1 MNAQGARQLPGPDPS
16 ATPVTAVPAS
26 PSAPWREA
34 GALLVAGLVAGAFG
48 GLVGVG
54 GNVILIVFLAGS
66 GKLRQHQA
74 QATSLVALVFTGLA
88 GATRYGLMGAID
100 LAAAAALALPAI
112 ITARPGARY
121 AHTLPEWQ
129 LKRVFGGFLIAVS
142 LLLLLKHHL
151 PGLAQPFTGRIGLL
165 ILVATGA
172 LTGFASGM
180 LGVGGGSLMVPAMVL
195 LAGFGQ
201 HVAQG
206 TSLLAMVPA
215 GAAAARAHW
224 RLGNVVKRLLPPLIP
239 GVLLG
244 AYLGGSLAA
253 ALDELALR
261 ITFAG
266 VLIWTGIRFLR
277 ARRP

>member
-16 ATPVTAVPAS
+16 IAAVTAAPTP
-26 PSAPWREA
+26 PSAPWRREA
-34 GALLVAGLVAGAFG
+34 ATLFVTGVVAGAFG

-54 GNVILIVFLAGS
+54 GNVILILFLVGS
-66 GKLRQHQA
+66 GKLSQHQA

-88 GATRYGLMGAID
+88 GATRYGLMGAVD

-112 ITARPGARY
+112 LTARPGARY
-121 AHTLPEWQ
+121 AHTLSEWQ
-129 LKRVFGGFLIAVS
+129 LKRVFGGFLLAVS
-142 LLLLLKHHL
+142 LLLLLKHQL
-151 PGLAQPFTGRIGLL
+151 PGLSQPITGGHRMVVL
-165 ILVATGA
+165 IATGA

-215 GAAAARAHW
+215 GAAAAHAHW
-224 RLGNVVKRLLPPLIP
+224 RLGNVAKRLLPPLIP
-239 GVLLG
+239 GVL
-244 AYLGGSLAA
+244 
-253 ALDELALR
+253 
-261 ITFAG
+261 I
-266 VLIWTGIRFLR
+266 
-277 ARRP
+277 